1 MNDEMNVTTSGNLRR
16 PSVLVT
22 ICARGGSKGVPGK
35 NARSI
40 AGESL
45 ISRAIKCANA
55 CSLVDRVIVSTDD
68 EHIANIAKDA
78 GGDAP
83 FLRPAEIGS
92 DETPKIAAIRH
103 ATTWVKEHYDFHPDI
118 VVDLDIGVPT
128 RIPEDIES
136 CVNRIW
142 NDGFETAL
150 TVYESERNPYF
161 NMVEIDEHRA
171 SLVVPPTDPSKG
183 IVARQQ
189 APDVYSASPSVFAW
203 RSNRLHITHLFE
215 GNWGAVIVPR
225 ERAIDIDSEV
235 DFELASLLIAKQNHG
250 STT

>member
-1 MNDEMNVTTSGNLRR
+1 MNNDEKNVTTSDNSRR

-45 ISRAIKCANA
+45 ISRAINCAKA
-55 CSLVDRVIVSTDD
+55 SSLVVRIIISTDD
-68 EHIANIAKDA
+68 EQLAAIANDA

-83 FLRPAEIGS
+83 FLRPAELAS
-92 DETPKIAAIRH
+92 DDAPKVATIRH
-103 ATTWVKEHYDFHPDI
+103 AAAWVKEHYDYHPDI

-128 RIPEDIES
+128 RSPKDIES
-136 CVNRIW
+136 CVDRIW
-142 NDGFETAL
+142 SDGFDTAL

-161 NMVEIDEHRA
+161 NMVEINENRA
-171 SLVVPPTDPSKG
+171 KLVVPPSDPSKG

-189 APDVYSASPSVFAW
+189 APDTYSASPSVFAW
-203 RSNRLHITHLFE
+203 KADKLHITHLFE

-225 ERAIDIDSEV
+225 ERAIDIDSEL
-235 DFELASLLIAKQNHG
+235 DFELASLLIAKQNH
-250 STT
+250 